1 MGYSGLPGPAGAT
14 GWRSDMMMLSKVN
27 VLRKCGAVLLL
38 CLGLGAAAQER
49 SGWNLV
55 WSDEFNGTALDRSKW
70 SYDTGDGFYSYD
82 ENKWISG
89 WGNKELQYYTDA
101 SSNVFVEGGMLHLR
115 AVKESYQGKG
125 YTSGRITTM
134 KRDGTELFAKTY
146 GRFEFRAK
154 LPTGQ
159 GIWPAMWMLPRDF
172 KYGGWAAS
180 GEIDVVE
187 ARGQKP
193 LEVNSTLHYGSQW
206 DANAYSG
213 GTHKFPDGHS
223 IADFHV
229 YAVEWEPGEIR
240 FSVDGV
246 VHHRQNDWWSSS
258 RVEGAKG
265 VHPKSAA
272 DLNAWPAPFDQPFF
286 IIMNLAVGGDYLGN
300 PDKTTKF
307 PVEMLVDYVR
317 VYDKT
322 GGYGPP
328 LPRGKPKLPFALTT
342 SVNVMSFNIRCGSC
356 EAPTDVNHW
365 SRRKTLVA
373 DLIRKSQADLVGLQE
388 AEAFQVRDL
397 VALLPEFDWVGVGRD
412 DGKLAGEMN
421 AVLVR
426 RTAFVLESQ
435 TTLFLSETPDKV
447 SRGWDAALNRTL
459 TLLALQS
466 RQSGQKFHFLNTHF
480 DHMGEVARVQ
490 SGKLIAR
497 TVAALGA
504 DARVILTGD
513 LNGKPGFPGYLPLAH
528 ALRDTARVTQ
538 TPTTGG
544 DLTFNGF
551 GHDLQ
556 PGNTIDFV
564 FVSPSLAVQ
573 AHGVLTDVVDG
584 RYPSDHFPVL
594 SRIELK

>member
-1 MGYSGLPGPAGAT
+1 MSL
-14 GWRSDMMMLSKVN
+14 LSKAKT
-27 VLRKCGAVLLL
+27 LRACAAALLLGVTLGAV
-38 CLGLGAAAQER
+38 AQER
-49 SGWNLV
+49 PGWKLV

-70 SYDTGDGFYSYD
+70 SYDIGDGFYSYD
-82 ENKWISG
+82 ENKWITG
-89 WGNKELQYYTDA
+89 WGNKELQYYTNA
-101 SSNVFVEGGMLHLR
+101 PSNVFVRDGHLHLR

-134 KRDGTELFAKTY
+134 NRDGTELFSKTY

-154 LPTGQ
+154 LPVGQ
-159 GIWPAMWMLPRDF
+159 GIWPALWMLPRDF
-172 KYGGWAAS
+172 SYGGWAAS
-180 GEIDVVE
+180 GEIDVLE

-193 LEVNSTLHYGSQW
+193 HETNSTLHYGSQW

-213 GTHKFPDGHS
+213 GTYKFPQGQS

-246 VHHRQNDWWSSS
+246 VHHKQRDWWSSS
-258 RVEGAKG
+258 RVEGPKG

-272 DLNAWPAPFDQPFF
+272 DLNPWPAPFDKPFF

-317 VYDKT
+317 VYDKE
-322 GGYGPP
+322 GGYGAP
-328 LPRGKPKLPFALTT
+328 LPRGKPNLPFALTT
-342 SVNVMSFNIRCGSC
+342 NLNVMSFNIRCGSC
-356 EAPTDVNHW
+356 EAPTDINHW

-373 DLIRKSQADLVGLQE
+373 DLIRKSEADLVGLQE
-388 AEAFQVRDL
+388 AEAFQMRDL
-397 VALLPEFDWVGVGRD
+397 AALLPDFDWVGVGRD

-426 RTAFVLESQ
+426 RSAFAIESQ
-435 TTLFLSETPDKV
+435 KTLFLSETPEKV

-459 TLLALQS
+459 TVLTLQS
-466 RQSGQKFHFLNTHF
+466 RQTGQKLHFLNTHF
-480 DHMGEVARVQ
+480 DHKGEQARAQ
-490 SGKLIAR
+490 SGQLIAR
-497 TVAALGA
+497 LVADLGP
-504 DARVILTGD
+504 DARVVLTGD
-513 LNGKPGFPGYLPLAH
+513 LNGKPGYAGYTPLAGP
-528 ALRDTARVTQ
+528 LRDAARVTQ
-538 TPTTGG
+538 AAATGG
-544 DLTFNGF
+544 DITFNGF
-551 GHDLQ
+551 GKDLQ
-556 PGNTIDFV
+556 AGNTIDYV
-564 FVSPSLAVQ
+564 FVSPGLGV
-573 AHGVLTDVVDG
+573 HTHRVLTDVVDG